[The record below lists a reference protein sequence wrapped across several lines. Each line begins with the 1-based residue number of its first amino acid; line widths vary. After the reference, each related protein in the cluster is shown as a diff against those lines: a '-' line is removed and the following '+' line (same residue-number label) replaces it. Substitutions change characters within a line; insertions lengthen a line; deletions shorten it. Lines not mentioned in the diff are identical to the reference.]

1 MSDGSRKPSIFI
13 ASSVERLEIA
23 YTLQEHLEYVSEPT
37 VWTYDIFKPTNYAL
51 ADLVNASRKF
61 HFAIFVFA
69 PDDVLMVRD
78 AAVKSVRDNVIF
90 EFGLF
95 VGALGLSRCFLVTP
109 RQTDPL
115 HFPTDLL
122 GLSPLTYATDRSDRD
137 LLAALGPAANR
148 VRRAIRD
155 RLSSEDPILSPRGR
169 DDERGH
175 IGQMRARDFINI
187 WNGADLMSVREA
199 IRNLPSSPYGYDDD
213 EVAAHQALRR
223 TLRVPGECG

>member
-1 MSDGSRKPSIFI
+1 MSQNQLFR
-13 ASSVERLEIA
+13 
-23 YTLQEHLEYVSEPT
+23 
-37 VWTYDIFKPTNYAL
+37 TYDIFKPTNYAL

-137 LLAALGPAANR
+137 LLAALGPAANC

-199 IRNLPSSPYGYDDD
+199 IRNLPSRLVPMAMMTMRSLRIRHFADSSRSWRMLADAVLGGEVD
-213 EVAAHQALRR
+213 ETEIKAIF
-223 TLRVPGECG
+223 VPTSN